1 MADIDKIDNTLNM
14 LNEHEGDLL
23 LNALAKMANAYKENP
38 TAQNLKEYTAAKQA
52 VENYKARKQAEG
64 KPEEQCFKNLL
75 EVIVYLRDQGWKCS
89 KSKIY
94 EDQIKIDRQSD
105 GTITKKDADKYAGI
119 FLRRLD
125 GSINADDLDPAEKLR
140 WEIEIAKEKAEK
152 LHRENEIERGIYLL
166 RSDVE
171 HMLAA
176 RAAYLKDNLGAAFIH
191 SRASQIILLVNGDQT
206 RIPDFVEFWL
216 RNIEEIFNHYARP
229 IQHEAT
235 YTPKPEGNENAD
247 DNSN

>member
-1 MADIDKIDNTLNM
+1 MAEIDNKIDDTLK
-14 LNEHEGDLL
+14 LLDENEGNLL
-23 LNALAKMANAYKENP
+23 LSALGKAINAYKENP
-38 TAQNLKEYTAAKQA
+38 TAQNLKEYSAAKQA
-52 VENYKARKQAEG
+52 VENYKARQQAAEN
-64 KPEEQCFKNLL
+64 PEEQRFKNLL
-75 EVIVYLRDQGWKCS
+75 EVIVYLREEGWKCS

-94 EDQIKIDRQSD
+94 EDQNKIDRQSD
-105 GTITKKDADKYAGI
+105 GTITKKDADKYASI

-206 RIPDFVEFWL
+206 RIPDLVEFWL
-216 RNIEEIFNHYARP
+216 RNIDEIFNHYARP
-229 IQHEAT
+229 MQHEAV
-235 YTPKPEGNENAD
+235 YSPKPEVESAD
-247 DNSN
+247 DNSS